1 MCVCLCT
8 YVCVPACVRACVCV
22 YVRVCVCVPA
32 CVCVCVCLYFWKD
45 FMDTYLQCVG
55 TYICACVCVF
65 VCACECVCAC
75 SPFYWH
81 LPFFPSLFS
90 SLFFLSLL
98 VNCLQCTFFKD
109 FRFRMNAYLGLY
121 CVFSG
126 SPESGPSVSRSQ
138 TIPPPQPHDLRSPDQ
153 FQSWK

>member
-1 MCVCLCT
+1 MNWSCCVFLCIGVLCVC
-8 YVCVPACVRACVCV
+8 ACIFGKILWIHIYSKCVCT
-22 YVRVCVCVPA
+22 
-32 CVCVCVCLYFWKD
+32 CVCVCVCV
-45 FMDTYLQCVG
+45 CVRVCV
-55 TYICACVCVF
+55 YVCVCVC
-65 VCACECVCAC
+65 VCVCIRKWVCVCAC

-126 SPESGPSVSRSQ
+126 SPESGPSVSRSHPS
-138 TIPPPQPHDLRSPDQ
+138 TTTTRPALAGSV
-153 FQSWK
+153 SVTGK